1 MVEAAHMQQS
11 GQEKGTFFSRTNFMH
26 TVYVERLNRP
36 WKPLMETG
44 KREAVKASA
53 RNPVDIVP
61 ERNELL
67 FLHSGMVRLYDAS
80 ARSNGRI
87 MLLMGPQCLLHFAF
101 FEQGEAAF
109 PCRISAEK
117 PVCLYRLRCDD
128 MPQAEFVRR
137 HPELFVNAV
146 HSLARLNLLFLY
158 RAHAFSFSS
167 AGARLCR
174 LLLSF
179 EAQSPPPLT
188 QKDMAALIG
197 VTQETLCRLLF
208 SLRERGIVG
217 KRENGRIPLLD
228 IDRLCALSRMETTL
242 LPKEKICP
250 PLLPPRNA
258 VWNS

>member
-11 GQEKGTFFSRTNFMH
+11 GQEKGTFFFRTNFMH

-36 WKPLMETG
+36 WKSLMETG

-208 SLRERGIVG
+208 PCGRGVSSANVKTG
-217 KRENGRIPLLD
+217 AFP
-228 IDRLCALSRMETTL
+228 CSTL
-242 LPKEKICP
+242 TGSAP
-250 PLLPPRNA
+250 
-258 VWNS
+258 

>member
-11 GQEKGTFFSRTNFMH
+11 GQEKGTFFFRTNFMH

-36 WKPLMETG
+36 WKSLMETG

-109 PCRISAEK
+109 SCRISAEK

-128 MPQAEFVRR
+128 MPQAEFVRL
-137 HPELFVNAV
+137 HPELVVNAV

-158 RAHAFSFSS
+158 RAHSFSFSS
-167 AGARLCR
+167 AGAPVP
-174 LLLSF
+174 SSAF
-179 EAQSPPPLT
+179 
-188 QKDMAALIG
+188 
-197 VTQETLCRLLF
+197 
-208 SLRERGIVG
+208 LRGAVAPSADPEGYGGAHRRHAG
-217 KRENGRIPLLD
+217 
-228 IDRLCALSRMETTL
+228 
-242 LPKEKICP
+242 
-250 PLLPPRNA
+250 NA
-258 VWNS
+258 VSPAFFPAGEGYRRQT

>member
-1 MVEAAHMQQS
+1 MVDAAYIKQS
-11 GQEKGTFFSRTNFMH
+11 GHVESTFFSRTNFMH

-36 WKPLMETG
+36 WKTLMEAG
-44 KREAVKASA
+44 KRETVKASA
-53 RNPVDIVP
+53 RNPVEIVP

-67 FLHSGMVRLYDAS
+67 FLHSGMVRLHDAS
-80 ARSNGRI
+80 GRSNGRV

-109 PCRISAEK
+109 SCRISAEK

-128 MPQAEFVRR
+128 MPQAEFVRL
-137 HPELFVNAV
+137 HPELVVNAV

-158 RAHAFSFSS
+158 RAHSFSFSS

-179 EAQSPPPLT
+179 EEQSPPPLT

-208 SLRERGIVG
+208 SLRERGIIG

-228 IDRLCALSRMETTL
+228 MARLSALSRMETTL
-242 LPKEKICP
+242 LPKEKTCAP
-250 PLLPPRNA
+250 HLPSRNA
-258 VWNS
+258 AWNG

>member
-1 MVEAAHMQQS
+1 MPSIPLPGSIFFFCTGRTPFPSVQQ
-11 GQEKGTFFSRTNFMH
+11 
-26 TVYVERLNRP
+26 
-36 WKPLMETG
+36 
-44 KREAVKASA
+44 
-53 RNPVDIVP
+53 
-61 ERNELL
+61 
-67 FLHSGMVRLYDAS
+67 
-80 ARSNGRI
+80 
-87 MLLMGPQCLLHFAF
+87 
-101 FEQGEAAF
+101 
-109 PCRISAEK
+109 
-117 PVCLYRLRCDD
+117 
-128 MPQAEFVRR
+128 
-137 HPELFVNAV
+137 
-146 HSLARLNLLFLY
+146 
-158 RAHAFSFSS
+158 
-167 AGARLCR
+167 ARLCR

-242 LPKEKICP
+242 LPKEKTCP